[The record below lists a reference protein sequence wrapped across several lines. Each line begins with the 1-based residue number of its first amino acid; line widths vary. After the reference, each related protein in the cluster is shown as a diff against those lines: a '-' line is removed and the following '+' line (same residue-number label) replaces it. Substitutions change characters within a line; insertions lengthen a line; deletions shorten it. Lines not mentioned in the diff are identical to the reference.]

1 MEKGVVRGSEKYLN
15 RYVFSGKVICGE
27 CGGAFNRRIHNSNR
41 RKYIAWCCTT
51 HLKNKNKCHMLFIR
65 DEVLKEAFIIMMNKL
80 IFFHQTI
87 LIPYLQALK
96 RNPDDD
102 SLNRMQKIHM
112 LIAQNAE
119 KRETLAK
126 LLSQGM
132 ITPVIYN
139 KGLNE
144 LLSRYG
150 TYQKEM
156 IALKHSVSES
166 MNHVSETTRLL
177 HFAEKSSPFTAFDEA
192 LFEQFVDSILI
203 RSRDEKSAMY

>member
-1 MEKGVVRGSEKYLN
+1 
-15 RYVFSGKVICGE
+15 
-27 CGGAFNRRIHNSNR
+27 
-41 RKYIAWCCTT
+41 
-51 HLKNKNKCHMLFIR
+51 
-65 DEVLKEAFIIMMNKL
+65 
-80 IFFHQTI
+80 
-87 LIPYLQALK
+87 
-96 RNPDDD
+96 
-102 SLNRMQKIHM
+102 MQKIHT

-119 KRETLAK
+119 KRGTLAK

-150 TYQKEM
+150 AYQKEM

-177 HFAEKSSPFTAFDEA
+177 HFAEKSSPFTTFDEA

-203 RSRDEKSAMY
+203 RSRDEICYVLKCGLTLTERRQ

>member
-1 MEKGVVRGSEKYLN
+1 
-15 RYVFSGKVICGE
+15 
-27 CGGAFNRRIHNSNR
+27 
-41 RKYIAWCCTT
+41 
-51 HLKNKNKCHMLFIR
+51 MLFIR
-65 DEVLKEAFIIMMNKL
+65 DEVLKKAFIIMMNKL
-80 IFFHQTI
+80 ICFHQTI

-96 RNPDDD
+96 RNPDDG
-102 SLNRMQKIHM
+102 SLNRMQKIHT

-126 LLSQGM
+126 LLSQGV
-132 ITPVIYN
+132 IGPVIYN

-144 LLSRYG
+144 LLSQYD

-156 IALKHSVSES
+156 NALKHSISDS

-177 HFAEKSSPFTAFDEA
+177 HFAEKSSPLTAFNET

-203 RSRDEKSAMY
+203 RSRDEICYVLKCGLTLTERRQ